1 MSLLRSIFGG
11 SAPGAPGAPP
21 PEYLQQDEDT
31 GRRPLHLA
39 GNTHLRALAAMLT
52 FALLALAAPPAHVQ
66 AQTMAT
72 GDLGLVVERASGS
85 LLLVDQSERAALGRI
100 EGLGD
105 LSHASLVYS
114 PDQRF
119 AYVFGRDGGLTKVDI
134 LTREI
139 AGRVMQAGNSIG
151 GAISD
156 DGRYVAVSN
165 YEPGGVRV
173 FDAETLAMVA
183 DIPTGSKTVGLVDIP
198 GTRFVFSLWDTGETW
213 IADLSGGAAGITRI
227 GGMGANPYDALVTAD
242 GRTYIA
248 GLFGADH
255 LSALDLWQESPSPKR
270 IMPGYAAGRE
280 GLPVYKMPHLEGWA
294 LAGHDFVLPAVG
306 QHEVLWVDARSLE
319 ETGRTATRGQPVFA
333 IARPDGRHV
342 WVNFAHP
349 DNDIIQVIDTL
360 TKQVIHELHPGPGV
374 LHMEFTPRGHEV
386 WVSVRDAGKVVVY
399 DTETFEPLAE
409 IAAESPSGIFFTARA
424 HRTGL

>member
-1 MSLLRSIFGG
+1 MILLFKI
-11 SAPGAPGAPP
+11 
-21 PEYLQQDEDT
+21 LNNV
-31 GRRPLHLA
+31 LNLA
-39 GNTHLRALAAMLT
+39 YRALIP
-52 FALLALAAPPAHVQ
+52 ALAILALAAPLAR
-66 AQTMAT
+66 AQAT

-85 LLLVDQSERAALGRI
+85 LLVVDQSERAALDRI

-114 PDQRF
+114 PDERF

-134 LTREI
+134 LAREI
-139 AGRVMQAGNSIG
+139 VGRVMQAGNSIG

-173 FDAETLAMVA
+173 FDADTLDMVA
-183 DIPTGSKTVGLVDIP
+183 DIPTGSKTIGLVDIP

-213 IADLSGGAAGITRI
+213 IADLSGQTPEITRI
-227 GGMGANPYDALVTAD
+227 EGIGINPYDALVTAD

-248 GLFGADH
+248 GLFGEDH
-255 LSALDLWQESPSPKR
+255 LTALDLWQDTPTPR
-270 IMPGYAAGRE
+270 AILPGYAAGRE

-294 LAGHDFVLPAVG
+294 LAGQEFVLPAVG
-306 QHEVLWVDARSLE
+306 QHEVLWVDARSLN
-319 ETGRTATRGQPVFA
+319 ETGRTPTHGQPVFA
-333 IARPDGRHV
+333 MARPDGRHV

-349 DNDIIQVIDTL
+349 LNDTIQVIDTL
-360 TKQVIHELHPGPGV
+360 TKQVIHQFSPGPGV

-409 IAAESPSGIFFTARA
+409 IAADSPSGIFFTARA
-424 HRTGL
+424 HRMGL